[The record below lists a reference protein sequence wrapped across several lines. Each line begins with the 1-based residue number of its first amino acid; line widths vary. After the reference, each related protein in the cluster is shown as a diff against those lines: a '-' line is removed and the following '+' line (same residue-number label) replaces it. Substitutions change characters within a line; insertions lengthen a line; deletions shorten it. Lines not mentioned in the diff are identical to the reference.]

1 MANPIKA
8 LLRRLRG
15 RREFIIE
22 SPIVEANRP
31 GQYPDGVETPEQR
44 KRWDAARLAAIK
56 VAREI
61 EGDEYTVYLATRS
74 LYNSDIPTE

>member
-8 LLRRLRG
+8 LLGKLRR
-15 RREFIIE
+15 RRTFVIA
-22 SPIVEANRP
+22 SPIEEANRP

-44 KRWDAARLAAIK
+44 KRWDAARLAALK
-56 VAREI
+56 VAESI
-61 EGDEYTVYLATRS
+61 GGDEYTVYLTTRS